1 MLEQEDSHF
10 FANPLVPQDHGVS
23 KDEYE
28 THVKQPIDLGTI
40 RSRLESQDKPS
51 AYQSVSGFSK
61 DLNRVFANVL
71 KVWKPGQDIADAARR
86 LQAWW
91 IDEWTNTVPILMPM
105 KSDDAAGSPQATHD
119 ITEGSAIACNERGD
133 NFQEQI
139 GMPDEEDMRCWSHHH
154 SVETVDDPIF
164 RAAMRGFD
172 SVSFVFGLEVTWSLI
187 QQRKQE
193 DEEKQAMMELEE
205 AERCNP
211 EAVLDEGDCSSDESN
226 DEVEPV
232 ASSPEVDK
240 TTGEIDGVVDIAS
253 TEPHEL
259 SYATDDRNLDL
270 DEGDDMERMVSA
282 SSSDA
287 SPCVLKDKHAFI
299 KGIQNNDVDLDTD
312 TDGTSVAAKNEST
325 GKWMCTK
332 CTYYSPASRKTCA
345 MCRTK
350 RESPVLSETW
360 VCQACTFVT
369 SAARKTCGM
378 CTTKRE
384 PPAKKRRV
392 SVDDE

>member
-1 MLEQEDSHF
+1 MLEQEDSQF

-91 IDEWTNTVPILMPM
+91 IDEWTNTVPILMSM
-105 KSDDAAGSPQATHD
+105 KSDDSAGSPRVAHS
-119 ITEGSAIACNERGD
+119 ITEGGGIASSERGD

-139 GMPDEEDMRCWSHHH
+139 GMPDEENMRCWSHHH
-154 SVETVDDPIF
+154 TVETVDDPIF

-187 QQRKQE
+187 QQQKQE
-193 DEEKQAMMELEE
+193 DEEKQAMLELEE
-205 AERCNP
+205 AQRCNP
-211 EAVLDEGDCSSDESN
+211 EEGLDEGEGSSDESV
-226 DEVEPV
+226 DETKLV
-232 ASSPEVDK
+232 ASNAEVDL
-240 TTGEIDGVVDIAS
+240 TTGAMVDVEN
-253 TEPHEL
+253 TEQHEL
-259 SYATDDRNLDL
+259 SNASDDRSLDL
-270 DEGDDMERMVSA
+270 GEGDATECMVSV

-287 SPCVLKDKHAFI
+287 SLHVLKDKQALLSDGQSQDI
-299 KGIQNNDVDLDTD
+299 EVDTD
-312 TDGTSVAAKNEST
+312 TDGISVATKNEST
-325 GKWMCTK
+325 VKWICTK
-332 CTYYSPASRKTCA
+332 CTYYSSPSRKTCG

-350 RESPVLSETW
+350 RESPVVSETW
-360 VCQACTFVT
+360 ICQACTFVT
-369 SAARKTCGM
+369 AATRKTCGM
-378 CTTKRE
+378 CATKRE
-384 PPAKKRRV
+384 RPAKKQRV
-392 SVDDE
+392 SVDEE